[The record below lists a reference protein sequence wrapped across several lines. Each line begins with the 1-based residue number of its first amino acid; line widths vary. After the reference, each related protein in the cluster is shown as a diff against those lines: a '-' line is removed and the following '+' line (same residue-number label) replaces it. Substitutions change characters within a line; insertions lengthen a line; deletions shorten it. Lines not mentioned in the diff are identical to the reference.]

1 MRQRNRSV
9 SALACSRTAPHT
21 AGRSTRSAAPRVGT
35 TRAQYTAGLARPPG
49 AGASP
54 AELPPER
61 LHHGLAQRASM
72 DGIEA
77 GRSTSTGLRVPW
89 TPPASTIKRC
99 RYSRRRLRSCLTPRR
114 RGTAPATA
122 RPPTRGVA
130 QCIDLAYSA
139 QPVPLIATE
148 LRTRRSPRQRRSVHL
163 RYRRTCP
170 LIRRSPAVIA
180 ASHLSSPP
188 ASRSTTRVAVST
200 IHPAAA
206 RTAARRARLSAAVES
221 TGPQAAAVARGSC
234 LVQRARAAAR
244 KLRCRSSPAATGR
257 STARTATRTIADRLP
272 RADRVDIRAIHE
284 TPGEVPAPSVQPSIG
299 RRQDATPADASTARV
314 LVPTAGTHA
323 DCH

>member
-1 MRQRNRSV
+1 M
-9 SALACSRTAPHT
+9 
-21 AGRSTRSAAPRVGT
+21 
-35 TRAQYTAGLARPPG
+35 
-49 AGASP
+49 
-54 AELPPER
+54 
-61 LHHGLAQRASM
+61 HHA
-72 DGIEA
+72 
-77 GRSTSTGLRVPW
+77 
-89 TPPASTIKRC
+89 
-99 RYSRRRLRSCLTPRR
+99 RR

-122 RPPTRGVA
+122 RPLTRGVA
-130 QCIDLAYSA
+130 QCIDLACSA

-180 ASHLSSPP
+180 ASHLSSPS
-188 ASRSTTRVAVST
+188 ASRSTTRVAAST

-206 RTAARRARLSAAVES
+206 RTAARHARLSAAVES

-257 STARTATRTIADRLP
+257 STARPATRTIADRLP
-272 RADRVDIRAIHE
+272 RADRVDMRASHE
-284 TPGEVPAPSVQPSIG
+284 TPGEVPAPRVQPSIG
-299 RRQDATPADASTARV
+299 RRQDGTLADASTARV